1 MKDPALKEMEKA
13 IRNDCVRTFSHM
25 LFFKSQVIQDMII
38 RLLLVFA
45 ADNPSISYK
54 QGMTDVVAILLLC
67 LYCDHAKIPVNDE
80 NSSSFHQH
88 TVTILDSHL
97 KFHSK
102 QYEESK
108 QQFIQSAS
116 SQQLE
121 ELTSLHQLTATEFIE
136 HDCFIMLTAIVHQI
150 QGCYVEKG
158 HPTNLNSR
166 ISTILSIVNQYDSMI
181 ISHMEVSM
189 IQLVNDV

>member
-1 MKDPALKEMEKA
+1 MEKA

-54 QGMTDVVAILLLC
+54 QGMTDVVAVLLLC

-80 NSSSFHQH
+80 NTSSFHQH

-97 KFHSK
+97 KFHNK

-116 SQQLE
+116 PQQLE
-121 ELTSLHQLTATEFIE
+121 TLTCLHQLTATEFIE
-136 HDCFIMLTAIVHQI
+136 HDCYIMLTAIIQQI
-150 QGCYVEKG
+150 QGCYVEQG

-166 ISTILSIVNQYDSMI
+166 IDNILSIVNEYDSI
-181 ISHMEVSM
+181 ILQHMEV
-189 IQLVNDV
+189 